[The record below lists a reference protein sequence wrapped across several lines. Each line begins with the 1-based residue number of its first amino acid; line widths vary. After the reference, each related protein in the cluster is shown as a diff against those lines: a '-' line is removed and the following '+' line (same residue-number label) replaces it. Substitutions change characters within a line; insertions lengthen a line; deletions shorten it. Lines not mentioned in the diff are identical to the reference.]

1 MSKHITPACMY
12 NFPSGASFHPCRLI
26 QRDGTLMWK
35 HALLYHGE
43 LNLPQSEAHE
53 QHIIKTAQRLEELN
67 SWVSRDLEPWNG
79 LQVIAWYAPH
89 IEELSEGIGVY
100 FKPAQYETS
109 EILATLPPLFQRFP
123 TLLAS
128 DRSSHLKRC
137 RNRLHGRFILITI
150 LLDVTA
156 TNALS
161 LRLARGHPY
170 ATVDLVT

>member
-79 LQVIAWYAPH
+79 LQVLAWYAPQN
-89 IEELSEGIGVY
+89 EELSEGIGVY
-100 FKPAQYETS
+100 FKHSQYEIN
-109 EILATLPPLFQRFP
+109 EIFDTL
-123 TLLAS
+123 
-128 DRSSHLKRC
+128 SSHIQSHETLTANNRFLYFKRC
-137 RNRLHGRFILITI
+137 
-150 LLDVTA
+150 
-156 TNALS
+156 
-161 LRLARGHPY
+161 
-170 ATVDLVT
+170 